1 MRFCGVDEAGKGAVL
16 GPMVIAAVGCERPDD
31 FKDLGV
37 RDSKELTPRKR
48 EIFFSEIEGKYPTA
62 IRVVEAGE
70 IDRMRRLMTMNA
82 IVARFHAEVIGDIGP
97 ETAYVDACDVNAWR
111 YGRTVGSRLERPC
124 MIVSEHHADQNFPV
138 VSAAS
143 IVAKVTRDREVA
155 RLAEEYGII
164 GTGYPTDPE
173 TIAYLTSYID
183 THGQPPPIARESWK
197 TVGAMMYRKEQ
208 SRISDF

>member
-31 FKDLGV
+31 FADLGV

-173 TIAYLTSYID
+173 TIAYLMSYID
-183 THGQPPPIARESWK
+183 THDQPPPIARESWK

>member
-31 FKDLGV
+31 FADLGV

-48 EIFFSEIEGKYPTA
+48 EILFSEIEGRFPTA
-62 IRVVEAGE
+62 IRVIEAAD
-70 IDRMRRLMTMNA
+70 IDQMRRLMTMNT
-82 IVARFHAEVIGDIGP
+82 IVARFHAEVISDLGP

-111 YGRTVGSRLERPC
+111 YGRTVKSRLERPC
-124 MIVSEHHADQNFPV
+124 VIVSEHHADQNFPV

-143 IVAKVTRDREVA
+143 IVAKVTRDREVTF
-155 RLAEEYGII
+155 LAEEYGLI

-183 THGQPPPIARESWK
+183 TQGHPPPIARESWK

-208 SRISDF
+208 SHISDF